1 MTFDRNFLRVFFK
14 VLIILLGSFIFT
26 SLISVRSWYKP
37 LIQNKQV
44 SPADVVLKKD
54 VSVVDKIATD
64 KAREE
69 AKLSSVFNLSDKEVL
84 SVDDS
89 ATQKSF
95 EELKRFT
102 KVIQSEIS
110 EQKTY
115 EVPIIN
121 KIDTDHQL
129 TIVRLSDD
137 SFNQL
142 KAMLEAKAGIED
154 ADPKLENIYSELASL
169 STFEKNFFLSEVERY
184 RKDYKEEKKIDKLL
198 GESFFS
204 DFKKIENKKLF
215 ISKLFSIQR
224 KLLKIGIVNGLP
236 KSKIAKNI
244 EYLFPELEPQE
255 LNLSKKIIL
264 NTANPN
270 IGIDWRKVEE
280 VENQAVASVKDVKV
294 NLPEGTVLAKKGK
307 RVTERDYYYMK
318 DLGLLRPSTDWKQ
331 ITKYTYVVY
340 CTLLLFTLY
349 VVFIEKKRYSI
360 LRLLMIFTVV
370 LGSQALVALVSL
382 WGINKI
388 PLIPLAL
395 MPMLL
400 TLFYLPSIAFFTTFL
415 VSFFLIYSFDL
426 NLWQVLPMS
435 CGAIYSIFLVQRA
448 HQREDLANAGTK
460 IAICQSL
467 VFLFTVLIAVRNF
480 NVSSVLVITSFYALG
495 GVLSGFIS
503 LAVLPYLEATFRLLT
518 PFKLSELSNPNQA
531 LLKKLKEEAPG
542 TYQHSLN
549 VSSLAEEASNAVGAN
564 TELIR
569 VGLLYHDIGKT
580 YNPDYFIENN
590 LGKPNPHTTLDDP
603 QKSAEIIIAHVPE
616 GAKLAKKHK
625 LPQAIIDFIPMHQ
638 GTTVTNYFYYKAIER
653 FGKSNVDPE
662 DFRYPGPIPN
672 TKETGIAMI
681 ADSAEAALK
690 SEKDLDNEVAVRE
703 KIEKIVTARLKEGE
717 LSNSGLS
724 FAELELI
731 KDSFVKVWRSQNHQ
745 RIKYPEEPKENVE

>member
-1 MTFDRNFLRVFFK
+1 M
-14 VLIILLGSFIFT
+14 IILLGSFIFT

>member
-26 SLISVRSWYKP
+26 SLVSVRSWYKP

-44 SPADVVLKKD
+44 SPTDVILKED

-95 EELKRFT
+95 EELKKFT
-102 KVIQSEIS
+102 KVIQSKIS
-110 EQKTY
+110 EQKNY

-121 KIDTDHQL
+121 RIDTDHQL
-129 TIVRLSDD
+129 SIVKLGDD
-137 SFNQL
+137 RFNQL

-154 ADPKLENIYSELASL
+154 VDPKLENIYSELVSL

-184 RKDYKEEKKIDKLL
+184 RKYYKEEQRIDKLL

-204 DFKKIENKKLF
+204 DFKKIENKKVF
-215 ISKLFSIQR
+215 ITKLFSIQR

-244 EYLFPELEPQE
+244 EYLFPELEPLE

-270 IGIDWRKVEE
+270 IGIDWRKVED

-294 NLPEGTVLAKKGK
+294 NLPIGTVLAKKGK
-307 RVTERDYYYMK
+307 KVSERDYYFMK
-318 DLGLLRPSTDWKQ
+318 NLNLLRPSTDWQQ
-331 ITKYTYVVY
+331 ITRYTYVVY
-340 CTLLLFTLY
+340 CSLVLFTLY

-370 LGSQALVALVSL
+370 LGSQALLALVSL

-415 VSFFLIYSFDL
+415 LSFFLIYSFDL

-467 VFLFTVLIAVRNF
+467 IFLFTVLIAVRNF

-616 GAKLAKKHK
+616 GVKLAKKHK

-653 FGKSNVDPE
+653 FGKSNVNPE

-690 SEKDLDNEVAVRE
+690 SEKDLDNEEAVRE

>member
-1 MTFDRNFLRVFFK
+1 M
-14 VLIILLGSFIFT
+14 
-26 SLISVRSWYKP
+26 RSWYKP
-37 LIQNKQV
+37 LIQNEQI
-44 SPADVVLKKD
+44 SPIDVILKED
-54 VSVVDKIATD
+54 VSVLDKIATD

-84 SVDDS
+84 SVDDT

-95 EELKRFT
+95 EELKKFT
-102 KVIQSEIS
+102 KVIQSEIY

-121 KIDTDHQL
+121 KIDLETQI
-129 TIVRLSDD
+129 TIVKLNDD
-137 SFNQL
+137 DFNQL
-142 KAMLEAKAGIED
+142 KAILEAKSINEGLDSKLKNLYIELV
-154 ADPKLENIYSELASL
+154 KL
-169 STFEKNFFLSEVERY
+169 STFEKNFFLSEMERY
-184 RKDYKEEKKIDKLL
+184 RRDYQEEKKIDELL
-198 GESFFS
+198 GESFLS
-204 DFKKIENKKLF
+204 DLKKIENKKLF
-215 ISKLFSIQR
+215 ITKLFSIQR

-244 EYLFPELEPQE
+244 EYLFPELEPME

-270 IGIDWRKVEE
+270 IGIDWRKVED
-280 VENQAVASVKDVKV
+280 VENQAIASVKDVKV
-294 NLPEGTVLAKKGK
+294 NLREGTVLAKKGK
-307 RVTERDYYYMK
+307 RVTERDYFFMK
-318 DLGLLRPSTDWKQ
+318 NLGLLRPSKDWKQ
-331 ITKYTYVVY
+331 ITNYTYVVY
-340 CTLLLFTLY
+340 CSLLLFTLY

-370 LGSQALVALVSL
+370 LGSQALIALVSL

-415 VSFFLIYSFDL
+415 VSFFLMYSFDL
-426 NLWQVLPMS
+426 NPWQVSPMF

-531 LLKKLKEEAPG
+531 LLKKLKGEAPG

-549 VSSLAEEASNAVGAN
+549 VSSLAEEASNVIGAN

-603 QKSAEIIIAHVPE
+603 FKSAKIIIAHVPE
-616 GAKLAKKHK
+616 GVKLAKKNK
-625 LPQAIIDFIPMHQ
+625 VPQAIIDFIPMHQ

-690 SEKDLDNEVAVRE
+690 SEKDLDNELAVRE

-724 FAELELI
+724 FDDLELI
-731 KDSFVKVWRSQNHQ
+731 KDSFVNVWRRQNHQ
-745 RIKYPEEPKENVE
+745 RIKYPEEPKENLK